1 MSQLFSP
8 NSGMNGPL
16 GSLSP
21 DRFRTLGTGLA
32 EATVGAI
39 VSDRKQN
46 QAIRWGTMAPGCDG
60 LPNLNTLNDV
70 TCCADNCPED
80 GTWVLI
86 NTQHGIPTLA
96 GGAARPFA
104 GTSGPPVIFRAPM
117 GDPCITDV
125 RISLLDTEGNK
136 WRLVEEMVEG
146 VKMAAG
152 SLRST
157 GNTPADH
164 RVANDPNRYVSAFQF
179 FSTQITDVPPRP
191 SVQVPSK
198 TWLQFPSL
206 TGANSGP
213 SGSPTFSPLLQLTA
227 SGVLI
232 CRLTDATYNSYYA
245 GLPVQNRGFL
255 GEPGFNVKRFSS
267 DASWDGG
274 NDYYLWHTGQSRGNQ
289 VVRGTCYTTGC
300 GRVRSIDYLFGIE
313 APLPT
318 GDNTAALTIN
328 PDADA
333 SDAPNPIPSGNL
345 GVMVRD
351 ANGTGAELLRPLTW
365 TPLPATYPGKAI
377 VYSAAAPV
385 ATEMNIFACDEGSVF
400 VHPVGVKTVWQ
411 FRYELGSNRL
421 ALVRTITIGTGGTV
435 WNADT
440 ILSATLDYF

>member
-1 MSQLFSP
+1 ME
-8 NSGMNGPL
+8 NV
-16 GSLSP
+16 
-21 DRFRTLGTGLA
+21 
-32 EATVGAI
+32 VGA
-39 VSDRKQN
+39 Q
-46 QAIRWGTMAPGCDG
+46 RWVGRAKWHFGSFYLWGDVPALMP
-60 LPNLNTLNDV
+60 LTLNAVKVPSFRFDGSGRSFQTASV
-70 TCCADNCPED
+70 RRTDPGKGARFTSRDCGVERGLKNPGIEFADIGFNVASAQKF
-80 GTWVLI
+80 G
-86 NTQHGIPTLA
+86 H
-96 GGAARPFA
+96 
-104 GTSGPPVIFRAPM
+104 
-117 GDPCITDV
+117 
-125 RISLLDTEGNK
+125 
-136 WRLVEEMVEG
+136 MVEG

-318 GDNTAALTIN
+318 GDNCAAITVN
-328 PDADA
+328 PD
-333 SDAPNPIPSGNL
+333 SDGTLVPNPVPSGNL

-351 ANGTGAELLRPLTW
+351 ANGVGDELLRPMTW
-365 TPLPATYPGKAI
+365 TALPAAYPGKAI
-377 VYSAAAPV
+377 VYQSGVNTV
-385 ATEMNIFACDEGSVF
+385 ATEMNIFPCSEGSIF

-411 FRYELGSNRL
+411 FRYDAGSNRL
-421 ALVRTITIGTGGTV
+421 VLVRTIAIGDGGTS